1 MYLFE
6 DVKCNLCGADDYDV
20 LYPATVDEYSLAD
33 VDLYRQSD
41 PNNLNCRIVKC
52 RRCGLVYAN
61 PRENQRLMADIYRD
75 VEDEA
80 YLEQKPAKDASYR
93 YNLRRLE
100 RFVRQGRIL
109 DVGCGHGFFLSLLD
123 EKRWERWGVEPSQA
137 AAAYARERLGLNVQ
151 PVLLEETDFAEGYFD
166 VVTMFH
172 VLEHV
177 ADPKGDLER
186 AYRLLKPGGYIY
198 LEFPDVS
205 SVFARWRKRR
215 WWYVM
220 RFHTYYYSA
229 RTATEL
235 LARCG
240 FTVVDLHQPVK
251 TWTLGYLAHKL
262 KAYGDHFNLV
272 EKAFRTFRL
281 SDVAVSINPRDI
293 LGVIARRD

>member
-1 MYLFE
+1 MMWEY
-6 DVKCNLCGADDYDV
+6 VPCNLCGADDYV
-20 LYPATVDEYSLAD
+20 VVYPSTVDEYTLAD

-61 PRENQRLMADIYRD
+61 PRESSALMTEIYRD
-75 VEDEA
+75 VEDDA
-80 YLEQKPAKDASYR
+80 YLELKPAKDISYR
-93 YNLRRLE
+93 WNIARLE
-100 RFVRQGRIL
+100 KYARGGRIL

-123 EKRWERWGVEPSQA
+123 PARWERWGIEPARA
-137 AAAYARERLGLNVQ
+137 AARYGRETLGLNIQ
-151 PVLLEETDFAEGYFD
+151 ESFFGNGEFPENYFD

-177 ADPKGDLER
+177 GDPAAELRR
-186 AYRLLKPGGYIY
+186 AWKILRPGGYLY
-198 LEFPDVS
+198 VEFPDFA

-220 RFHTYYYSA
+220 RFHTYYFTRATA
-229 RTATEL
+229 RQM
-235 LARCG
+235 LARAG
-240 FTVVDLHQPVK
+240 FVPVDIHQPVK

-262 KAYGDHFNLV
+262 KAYGDHYNFA
-272 EKAFRTFRL
+272 EKIIRAIGL
-281 SDVAVSINPRDI
+281 GNVAVSINPRDI